1 MKRLQYCNATLGVIT
16 PFVDYQL
23 WERNG
28 TLYCVYSGVTPSAVS
43 TTSFAH
49 FVVTAIREAE
59 GWDDSTNVEF
69 YDIMTWRGHLLQ
81 LQGTYEFARVT
92 LDGDVFDLDY
102 EFECP
107 SCVRDVFS
115 GHIGGTAEPHRI
127 WNGDIQAPE
136 ELKPLQF

>member
-1 MKRLQYCNATLGVIT
+1 MKRLQYCNATSGVTT

-23 WERNG
+23 WKEDG
-28 TLYCVYSGVTPSAVS
+28 AIFCVYSGVTHSAIS
-43 TTSFAH
+43 TTSFANQ
-49 FVVTAIREAE
+49 VIAAIREE
-59 GWDDSTNVEF
+59 ESWVESTNVQF

-81 LQGTYEFARVT
+81 SQGTYEFARVS
-92 LDGDVFDLDY
+92 LDGDAFDLDY

-107 SCVRDVFS
+107 SCVLLVFF
-115 GHIGGTAEPHRI
+115 GHIGGTEEPHRI